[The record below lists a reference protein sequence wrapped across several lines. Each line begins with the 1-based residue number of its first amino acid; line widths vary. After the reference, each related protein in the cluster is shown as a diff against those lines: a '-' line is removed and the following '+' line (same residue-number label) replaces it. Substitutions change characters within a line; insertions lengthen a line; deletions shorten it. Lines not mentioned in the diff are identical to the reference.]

1 MYNYFDW
8 CPYSTVFTPT
18 LVELYDGYK
27 DKGLEVIAFS
37 GGATAET
44 HIKYAETHNTKWP
57 YITLTNNADLF
68 YSHTWMS
75 PAVCVVDKEG
85 YIVFNHISDKYQD
98 LGKFLL
104 EKLGKPNV
112 VELYK
117 STDYSADGKVKTL
130 QKATKGN
137 GIDIV
142 LMGDAYSDRLIAN
155 GIYDKVMNTAME
167 KFFTEEPYK
176 SYRDHFNVYSVTAVS
191 DNEVYTDKSSTTFA
205 GYFGGEGTTLVGG
218 NDEKVFSYAEK
229 AISSERIDDAL
240 IVVMM
245 NSSKYAGTC
254 YMYNISEGDWGRGA
268 SISYFPIGVDDNAL
282 AQVLHHEAGGHG
294 FSKLADEYAY
304 KDMGAIPDSEI
315 EQKKSYEPYGWWKN
329 ADFTSDP
336 TKVKWSHFLTDT
348 RYANDGLGVFEGA
361 FTYWTGAYKPTVN
374 SIMNNNTGGFNA
386 PSREAIY
393 YRIHKL
399 AYGED
404 WEYDYEEFV
413 EWDAKNRKTAAATR
427 GVPYR
432 LDTPKDF
439 KPLHPPVIV
448 NTSWQ
453 NAKNNAPAKRE
464 IRPSVSNSASGSSKA
479 SSGDKAQVSVIPVT
493 HNQTITLPDGTV
505 RTITISSSGEAKAE
519 YRK

>member
-1 MYNYFDW
+1 
-8 CPYSTVFTPT
+8 
-18 LVELYDGYK
+18 
-27 DKGLEVIAFS
+27 
-37 GGATAET
+37 
-44 HIKYAETHNTKWP
+44 
-57 YITLTNNADLF
+57 
-68 YSHTWMS
+68 
-75 PAVCVVDKEG
+75 
-85 YIVFNHISDKYQD
+85 
-98 LGKFLL
+98 
-104 EKLGKPNV
+104 
-112 VELYK
+112 
-117 STDYSADGKVKTL
+117 
-130 QKATKGN
+130 
-137 GIDIV
+137 
-142 LMGDAYSDRLIAN
+142 MGDAYSDRLIAN
-155 GIYDKVMNTAME
+155 GTYDKVMNTAME

-374 SIMNNNTGGFNA
+374 SIMNNNTDGFNA

-432 LDTPKDF
+432 LDRPKDF